1 MPPSSPEA
9 PLPRPIPTKSPWP
22 RMIVLGF
29 VLVVAINVL
38 FIYIAVS
45 GADPVVASYTS
56 EPR

>member
-1 MPPSSPEA
+1 M
-9 PLPRPIPTKSPWP
+9 PRPTPTSSPWP

-38 FIYIAVS
+38 FVYIAVT
-45 GADPVVASYTS
+45 GADPVVTSYTT